1 MLEAILT
8 TLGIMGWLGIVM
20 ALIVVVNT
28 ICGTVFNIAS
38 GKETFSWK
46 RLLGGIGKSGVFY
59 ISAALMS
66 IAFTML
72 PFINEMITTA
82 FGVILLPNEIL
93 STLSG
98 VGVLGVVISTIVM
111 LGKKAI
117 KNILQL
123 AGMATD
129 TTEEITWEVIDP
141 EEEEE

>member
-8 TLGIMGWLGIVM
+8 TLSIMGWLGIVLG
-20 ALIVVVNT
+20 LIVIVNT

-38 GKETFSWK
+38 GKEGFSWK
-46 RLLGGIGKSGVFY
+46 RLFAGIGKSGVFY
-59 ISAALMS
+59 ISASLMS

-93 STLSG
+93 STLS
-98 VGVLGVVISTIVM
+98 GVVISTIVM

-141 EEEEE
+141 DTEEE